1 MLPAQ
6 FTVRPPRREDAPAIV
21 DLITLCQRADGD
33 DPDMTVEELIKD
45 WHGANL
51 DDEAILV
58 LGPTGEVVGFA
69 DLMDRRYVQVNVYPF
84 VRPGD
89 HWEAV
94 WAYLTAWG
102 ERWAQSH
109 LHLADGADEV
119 SVYHFIHANNRA
131 AADFLAAHGY
141 ALVRTH
147 YIMEAKLDAPPPSP
161 NWPTG
166 IAIRTFGV
174 DEDSDTF
181 FEAAEESFQDM
192 WNRLPS
198 TQERWLQPT
207 SAEGFDP
214 TLWFLPYDVESG
226 EIAGICL
233 CSTVAGIG
241 MVDTLGVRPRWR
253 RQGLGLAMLRH
264 AFGEFWQRGL
274 RTVSLNVDADSPT
287 GAPRLYYRAGF
298 QVQKRIHRYEKKL
311 TADDAR

>member
-1 MLPAQ
+1 MLPLQ

-21 DLITLCQRADGD
+21 DLMTACQRADGD

-45 WHGANL
+45 WHGVDL

-58 LGPTGEVVGFA
+58 LDADGQAVGFA

-84 VRPGD
+84 ARPGD

-109 LHLADGADEV
+109 LPLADGADEV

-131 AADFLAAHGY
+131 AADFLATHGY

-147 YIMEAKLDAPPPSP
+147 YIMEAQLDAPPPSP
-161 NWPTG
+161 VWPAG
-166 IAIRTFGV
+166 IALRTFAA
-174 DEDSDTF
+174 DEDGGKF
-181 FEAAEESFQDM
+181 YEAAESAFQDM

-198 TQERWLQPT
+198 TQERWLEPT

-226 EIAGICL
+226 EIAAICL
-233 CSTVAGIG
+233 CSAVADIG

-264 AFGEFWQRGL
+264 AFGEFWRRGL
-274 RTVSLNVDADSPT
+274 RTASLNVDADSPT
-287 GAPRLYYRAGF
+287 GAPRLYGRAGF

-311 TADDAR
+311 TADG